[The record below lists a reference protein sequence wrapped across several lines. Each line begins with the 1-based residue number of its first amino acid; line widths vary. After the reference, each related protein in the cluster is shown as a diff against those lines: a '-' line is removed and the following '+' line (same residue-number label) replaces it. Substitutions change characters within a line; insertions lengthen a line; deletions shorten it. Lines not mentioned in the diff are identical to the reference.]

1 MDKLS
6 ELEAEMLAQMEEMP
20 ELYIEENQKFIIDNK
35 LRTITMPSSIT
46 LGVESDDDV
55 NRLHFQ
61 MPQKLGDVDL
71 SKFDIYIN
79 YMNANNEGN
88 IYIVEDKA
96 VSGGNIT
103 FSWLVGRSATKY
115 KGDTKF
121 IVCMKLCDGRGVVQQ
136 EFNTTVVS
144 LKVLEGLEI
153 ENPIIDQGTSDTIT
167 QLLNI
172 VKNTSEK
179 AVKDVQQEGTTQAG
193 LITKEGEK
201 QLKVLQTAA
210 QAIEVDRQQ
219 IQTNKTDIAV
229 LTQSK
234 APAIICTE
242 KGEHIVVGDSS
253 EYLFDNLKIY
263 GKSTQSGTPTP
274 DVPVP
279 IVSTGDKGQIE
290 IAVHG
295 KQLFD
300 ASKLPG
306 KTAGGATVTNNG
318 DGSFTVSGNGKLKES
333 FSSGYTLTHDET
345 IKMLKEANLYLKQPI
360 ATKPYFQVA
369 LKSDLGNKYLSSG
382 ALEITSELLKHE
394 STYLSIVFYGE
405 SAGNINPGIIRPML
419 YQDGDGTWESFSPL
433 QSLSIP
439 TPDGLYGIKIDFG
452 DSYIPSNHTDNT
464 GKKWFCDVIDFKTRE
479 FTKNISKKVLNGTET
494 WRVNTYAQTQGKV
507 MFELN
512 VSEIAQDGIV
522 LCDRL
527 KSAEWYPKS
536 FENDMVINA
545 YSRIIVYLK
554 DQSIKTVDQF
564 KEWLKTHNCTV
575 LYMLSK
581 PATSSL
587 TEGTF
592 AMYKKLHTNYPST
605 VLQNNADAGMELSY
619 VADTKNYIDNK
630 IKEAVSSQIQNTAN
644 LLSLMPL
651 STQATMIEN
660 DTNNILDNMEVTKK

>member
-1 MDKLS
+1 MDNLKQM
-6 ELEAEMLAQMEEMP
+6 EAEMLAQMEEMP

-96 VSGGNIT
+96 VAGGNIT

-153 ENPIIDQGTSDTIT
+153 ENPVIDQGTSDTIT

-219 IQTNKTDIAV
+219 IQTNKTDITA

-234 APAIICTE
+234 ADAIINTAT
-242 KGEHIVVGDSS
+242 GEHIVVSDSS
-253 EYLFDNLKIY
+253 EHLFDNLKIY

-290 IAVHG
+290 ITVHG
-295 KQLFD
+295 KQLFE
-300 ASKLPG
+300 ASKLPS

-318 DGSFTVSGNGKLKES
+318 DGSFTISGIGNLTS
-333 FSSGYTLTHDET
+333 AFTAIYTLNDEQTKKLLKVGT
-345 IKMLKEANLYLKQPI
+345 IAIKNGINKGIYFEAG
-360 ATKPYFQVA
+360 F
-369 LKSDLGNKYLSSG
+369 KSPLGNKYLRSG
-382 ALEITSELLKHE
+382 SIEINADYLNSITKMDLL
-394 STYLSIVFYGE
+394 FYGE
-405 SAGNINPGIIRPML
+405 NNAVIPKETCKPMI
-419 YQDGDGTWESFSPL
+419 YQDGEGTWESFAPL

-439 TPDGLYGIKIDFG
+439 TPDGLYGIPVESDGNYTDSKGQQWICDEIDIKKG
-452 DSYIPSNHTDNT
+452 IYIQRI
-464 GKKWFCDVIDFKTRE
+464 KKDVINEK
-479 FTKNISKKVLNGTET
+479 
-494 WRVNTYAQTQGKV
+494 
-507 MFELN
+507 
-512 VSEIAQDGIV
+512 IADIAV
-522 LCDRL
+522 FDKL
-527 KSAEWYPKS
+527 A
-536 FENDMVINA
+536 
-545 YSRIIVYLK
+545 
-554 DQSIKTVDQF
+554 KTVEVRIDRRDADYEKNKKYISNKF
-564 KEWLKTHNCTV
+564 KYASATWGVDTPFICSIGGSTPSTLRFAFRVPIDGDEINWFVKNPTEIMYVLK
-575 LYMLSK
+575 K
-581 PATSSL
+581 PIETSIQQEEL
-587 TEGTF
+587 
-592 AMYKKLHTNYPST
+592 AKLRALHSNYPST
-605 VLQNNADAGMELSY
+605 VVQNNADADMELSY
-619 VADTKNYIDNK
+619 VADTKNYTDNK
-630 IKEAVSSQIQNTAN
+630 IKEAVSAQIQNTAN

-660 DTNNILDNMEVTKK
+660 DTNNILDNMEVTKNE